1 MSNHKLKSKKSSKK
15 AGRPPGTLEYVGK
28 ERLEPVK
35 TSIFNYSE
43 DHFEEKPELALE
55 KVLLYKEEKGTTWI
69 DFIGIHD
76 VISVQQVCQ
85 HFNIHPL
92 TIEDIISTEQRPKL
106 EENEDYIYVVVKML
120 EYDIATGRIMV
131 EQVSL
136 LLGHNYV
143 ISFQEKEGDTFE
155 AVRSRLRAGKGR
167 IRNNGSDYLFY
178 ALLDT
183 IVDNYFLIL
192 EKFADNLEEIEVEI
206 LENPTHSSLASLYNL
221 KRETVI
227 LRRSVWPVREV
238 VHMLE
243 REDLILIKKETR
255 IYLRDVYDHTIR
267 IIETIENFRD
277 VLSGM
282 VDLYQS
288 TISNR
293 LNMVMK
299 VLTIISTIFIP
310 LTFIVGVYG
319 MNFVHMP
326 ELEWKFGYLGVWVIM
341 IAVLFGMIYFFKK
354 KKWF

>member
-1 MSNHKLKSKKSSKK
+1 MSNHKSKLKKSSKK

-28 ERLEPVK
+28 ERLEPIK
-35 TSIFNYSE
+35 TSIFNYSG
-43 DHFEEKPELALE
+43 DHFEEKPELALD
-55 KVLLYKEEKGTTWI
+55 KVLLYKEVEGTTWI
-69 DFIGIHD
+69 NFVGIHD
-76 VISVQQVCQ
+76 VQSVQQVCQ

-120 EYDIATGRIMV
+120 EYDVATGKIMV

-136 LLGHNYV
+136 ILGYNYV
-143 ISFQEKEGDTFE
+143 ISFQEKPGDTFE
-155 AVRSRLRAGKGR
+155 AVRNRLRAGKGR
-167 IRNNGSDYLFY
+167 IRIAGSDYLFY
-178 ALLDT
+178 ALIDT

-192 EKFADNLEEIEVEI
+192 EKFGDDLEEIEEEI
-206 LENPTHSSLASLYNL
+206 LANPRQSSLSSLYNL

-227 LRRSVWPVREV
+227 LRRSVWPLREV
-238 VHMLE
+238 VHKLE
-243 REDLILIKKETR
+243 REDLLLIKKETR

-267 IIETIENFRD
+267 VIETIENFRD

-288 TISNR
+288 TISNK

-326 ELEWKFGYLGVWVIM
+326 ELEWKFGYPGVWMVM
-341 IAVLFGMIYFFKK
+341 IAVFLGMIYFFKK